1 LEDKSLRSKKVTWLS
16 KHDKQCGGLYGMLL
30 LVRGMPVYLTNHVDR
45 SDKNL
50 LHGRSGILLGW
61 ELAAKEPM
69 PPRNKDHFLS
79 YLPKCVYV
87 QFEDEKEGLKVL
99 PAWSVAGLGSGV
111 YAIRPKPEYWYLD
124 AKAAYSHQK
133 ISRHQLPIAPDFG
146 RTAYSMQ
153 GFTLPAGKIDLNL
166 GVNADAVTAYV
177 AMSRFK
183 TANDLIILQP
193 FDLQTFQQGVPGQ
206 PTLLLKYLSL
216 DNKGDNHDDL
226 GDIQANLPSE
236 QAAKRHH
243 SKENRAASVQKACE
257 KRSHEDMTLVL
268 HKNKANMTAAS
279 KQKRSRVPKKQ
290 VQCQTCGQRK
300 HTDGFT
306 KTQWKSHGSCRT
318 CQARKREPWLGSPMA
333 FEPDAQNESLEKSE
347 Y

>member
-1 LEDKSLRSKKVTWLS
+1 
-16 KHDKQCGGLYGMLL
+16 M
-30 LVRGMPVYLTNHVDR
+30 
-45 SDKNL
+45 
-50 LHGRSGILLGW
+50 
-61 ELAAKEPM
+61 
-69 PPRNKDHFLS
+69 
-79 YLPKCVYV
+79 
-87 QFEDEKEGLKVL
+87 
-99 PAWSVAGLGSGV
+99 
-111 YAIRPKPEYWYLD
+111 
-124 AKAAYSHQK
+124 
-133 ISRHQLPIAPDFG
+133 
-146 RTAYSMQ
+146 
-153 GFTLPAGKIDLNL
+153 
-166 GVNADAVTAYV
+166 NADAVTAYV

-216 DNKGDNHDDL
+216 DNKGDIHDDL

-318 CQARKREPWLGSPMA
+318 CQARKREPWLGSPME